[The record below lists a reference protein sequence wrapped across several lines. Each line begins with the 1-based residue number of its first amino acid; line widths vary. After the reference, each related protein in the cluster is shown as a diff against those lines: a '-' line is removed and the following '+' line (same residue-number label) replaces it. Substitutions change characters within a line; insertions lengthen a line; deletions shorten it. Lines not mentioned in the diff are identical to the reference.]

1 MFVKFYS
8 LNLFC

>member
-8 LNLFC
+8 QALV